1 MMQNPPPSIFFE
13 KCEQSRLV
21 ISPGQLER
29 LERYVSRLLEV
40 NRHMNLT
47 AVRDAEGVWIRHV
60 YDSLA
65 LLPHLRGDLEQ
76 RALDLGSGGGLP
88 GIPLAVLR
96 PDMAWTLV
104 DSVAKKARFLEETA
118 AEIGLL
124 NVRVDTR
131 RAEVLGRDPDF
142 RERFHVVT
150 ARAVARLPT
159 LLELTVPL
167 LRVKGRL
174 YAMKGQQA
182 SEELKEA
189 RRAME
194 RLSVEPRLEEDTPE
208 GGRLLIF
215 KKVRETAKAYPRA
228 VGIPNK
234 EPL

>member
-1 MMQNPPPSIFFE
+1 M
-13 KCEQSRLV
+13 
-21 ISPGQLER
+21 
-29 LERYVSRLLEV
+29 
-40 NRHMNLT
+40 
-47 AVRDAEGVWIRHV
+47 
-60 YDSLA
+60 
-65 LLPHLRGDLEQ
+65 
-76 RALDLGSGGGLP
+76 P
-88 GIPLAVLR
+88 GIPLAVMR
-96 PDMAWTLV
+96 PDMEWVLV

-118 AEIGLL
+118 AAAGLA
-124 NVRVDTR
+124 NVSVRTE
-131 RAEVLGRDPDF
+131 RAEVLGRDALF
-142 RERFHVVT
+142 REQFHVVT

-182 SEELKEA
+182 SEELRES

-194 RLSVEPRLEEDTPE
+194 RLSAELRLEEDTPE

>member
-1 MMQNPPPSIFFE
+1 MQNPPPPIFLK
-13 KCEQSRLV
+13 KCEQTRLEL
-21 ISPGQLER
+21 PEGALEM
-29 LERYVSRLLEV
+29 LERYVSRLLAV
-40 NRHMNLT
+40 NRQMNLT

-60 YDSLA
+60 FDSLA
-65 LLPHLRGDLEQ
+65 LLPHLHGDLNQ

-88 GIPLAVLR
+88 GIPLAVMR
-96 PDMAWTLV
+96 PDMGWTLV

-118 AEIGLL
+118 AELGLK

-131 RAEVLGRDPDF
+131 RAEALGRDTDF
-142 RERFHVVT
+142 REGFNVVT

-182 SEELKEA
+182 SEELRES

-194 RLSVEPRLEEDTPE
+194 RLSVELRLEENTPE
-208 GGRLLIF
+208 GGRLLVF
-215 KKVRETAKAYPRA
+215 KKLKETAKGYPRA
-228 VGIPNK
+228 IGIPNK

>member
-1 MMQNPPPSIFFE
+1 MQNPPPPIFFE

-21 ISPGQLER
+21 ISAGQLVK
-29 LERYVSRLLEV
+29 LEVYVSRLLEV
-40 NRHMNLT
+40 NQQMNLT

-60 YDSLA
+60 VDSLA
-65 LLPHLRGDLEQ
+65 LLSHLRGDLEQ

-88 GIPLAVLR
+88 GIPLAIMR

-118 AEIGLL
+118 SALGLK
-124 NVRVDTR
+124 NVRVDSR
-131 RAEVLGRDPDF
+131 RAEVLGRDPAF
-142 RERFHVVT
+142 REQFHVVT
-150 ARAVARLPT
+150 ARAVARLPS

-167 LRVKGRL
+167 LRVKGVF

-182 SEELKEA
+182 LDELREA

-194 RLSVEPRLEEDTPE
+194 RLSVDLRHEEETPE
-208 GGRLLIF
+208 GGRLLLF
-215 KKVRETAKAYPRA
+215 KKVRETAKVYPRA

>member
-1 MMQNPPPSIFFE
+1 MQNPPPAIFFE
-13 KCEQSRLV
+13 KCD
-21 ISPGQLER
+21 QLELTVQPDQLAR
-29 LERYVSRLLEV
+29 LEAYVSRLLEV

-60 YDSLA
+60 FDSLA
-65 LLPHLRGDLEQ
+65 LLPHLHGDLDQ

-88 GIPLAVLR
+88 GIPLAILR
-96 PDMAWTLV
+96 PDMDWTLV

-118 AEIGLL
+118 AEIGLS

-131 RAEVLGRDPDF
+131 RAEVLGRDPAF
-142 RERFHVVT
+142 REQFHMVT

-167 LRVKGRL
+167 LRLKGRL

-182 SEELKEA
+182 SEELKES
-189 RRAME
+189 RRAIE
-194 RLSVEPRLEEDTPE
+194 RLAVDLRLEEDTPE
-208 GGRLLIF
+208 GGRLLVF